1 MNYRLLIIGLLFL
14 FNPEITIFDIF
25 PDFIG
30 FLLIAR
36 AIAPLSE
43 VSPSAEAATSCFRK
57 LAAVSGVK
65 MLAFLPMLS
74 IRNSEPSMSLLFTA
88 GFAIATMIYL
98 FPAFHDW
105 FNAIRYFSEREAVR
119 VRGIGFM
126 RGFTA
131 VTFVLRYLFALLP
144 ETVYLYADEEF
155 SFFYGT
161 PIYPLVAYRTG
172 ITVLSATLSTLVG
185 IAWLTAILLFV
196 RSLRRNSALNEGIA
210 HEIASTP
217 HSAYKTVLAAVRP
230 AMICLSLAAFC
241 AVWYTVDGMPLIPL
255 AASSLL
261 ILIAMAALRKLLSLP
276 RRYLVLPSLSVVS
289 AFVTHILIYDFCESY
304 HDRSAVGFDAIQKPF
319 RIPAVSALVSAL
331 LLVTCLLVCVAPA
344 VKKLINNHTGAF
356 WEAAYLSHNSAVG
369 KERQRQCFGVSVG
382 IAMHSLAVLLSFI
395 SYTLY
400 YVYPL
405 LQLIASAFT
414 IAVAVYF
421 TATLSAV
428 RQSAMEKY
436 AEHS

>member
-1 MNYRLLIIGLLFL
+1 MNYRLHIIGLLFL

-74 IRNSEPSMSLLFTA
+74 ISNSEPSMSLLFTA

-126 RGFTA
+126 KGFSV

-261 ILIAMAALRKLLSLP
+261 ILAAMIFLRRLLDLS
-276 RRYLVLPSLSVVS
+276 RRYIMIPTLSTIASCVS
-289 AFVTHILIYDFCESY
+289 HVMIYRFCHAY
-304 HDRSAVGFDAIQKPF
+304 HERSAVGFDAIKEPF
-319 RIPAVSALVSAL
+319 RIPAASALVSAL
-331 LLVTCLLVCVAPA
+331 FLIAAWILCVSPSL
-344 VKKLINNHTGAF
+344 KKLIDSHTGAF
-356 WEAAYLSHNSAVG
+356 WEAAYISHNSSVG
-369 KERQRQCFGVSVG
+369 KERRRQQFGVSVG
-382 IAMHSLAVLLSFI
+382 IALISLIILLSFAA
-395 SYTLY
+395 YTLY
-400 YVYPL
+400 YVYPIY
-405 LQLIASAFT
+405 QLVTAALSLG
-414 IAVAVYF
+414 VAVYL
-421 TATLSAV
+421 TALLSSV
-428 RQSAMEKY
+428 RQSVMEKY
-436 AEHS
+436 TEQR